1 MEQAA
6 EAQKAKPRLG
16 DLQMTGGSGGRG
28 EVFFEFVTV
37 GNHVKVTAID
47 AASGI
52 EVVAIGPVSA
62 SQQHMEQLALR
73 KLLRRLKE
81 R

>member
-1 MEQAA
+1 
-6 EAQKAKPRLG
+6 
-16 DLQMTGGSGGRG
+16 MTDRAGSRS

-37 GNHVKVTAID
+37 GNHLKVTAID

-52 EVVAIGPVSA
+52 EVVVIGPVSA

-73 KLLRRLKE
+73 KLLRRLQGD
-81 R
+81 